1 MSSDPHRFAL
11 EFARPAFQCAC
22 TVCGWGSGAARERRW
37 NTAARQ
43 MRLAERVEVGQGGGM
58 ESGPVPPGGGRTFE
72 GIAGAGIYSRG
83 DP

>member
-1 MSSDPHRFAL
+1 MSSDPHRFAP
-11 EFARPAFQCAC
+11 EFAPSAFRHSC
-22 TVCGWGSGAARERRW
+22 TVSGWGSGAARERRW

-58 ESGPVPPGGGRTFE
+58 ESGPVPPGGGRTSL
-72 GIAGAGIYSRG
+72 GIAGAGIHPRG

>member
-11 EFARPAFQCAC
+11 EFARSAFQHAC

-43 MRLAERVEVGQGGGM
+43 MRLAERVEVG
-58 ESGPVPPGGGRTFE
+58 
-72 GIAGAGIYSRG
+72 
-83 DP
+83 